1 MSTGSP
7 LPAGGGRGPR
17 RPVLVAGAAALVV
30 VAVGAFL
37 LLSGGGGSPEER
49 RDAVA
54 ASERLS
60 ASVTGRPT
68 PTSRRLCA
76 ALGDRTRTELAALAR
91 FLPAPRRECRNIPN
105 RLLRAALEPLPG
117 VVGRPLEAEV
127 DGDVAT
133 VSLLDGP
140 EVSRASRSGGTWR
153 ADPGVGGLGAWRLET
168 SLRCSRALTSSRLAP
183 LSSTPAEYRRAVTTR
198 LRGVVDV
205 LAMLQDDRLPEA
217 LDGRVGEPRSALT
230 ELRDGLRRA
239 LQAADGGG
247 DALARNAPDSA
258 QLPSVLQL
266 LEAFASLREL
276 GAPCLG
282 GPSSPAAVAAG
293 NDVCERYR
301 EGVDQGYRLVG
312 RAVTDAD
319 EVVGFRTL
327 ASAWRQISGRI
338 ARIDFS
344 GARALVPV
352 QADAVRAGELVAQL
366 ADQLADGAVAGGT
379 SETVAADL
387 DLAQQSSLDA
397 LMALGFRECGAIS

>member
-1 MSTGSP
+1 MSAGPS
-7 LPAGGGRGPR
+7 LPAGRGPR
-17 RPVLVAGAAALVV
+17 RPVLIAGAAVLVV
-30 VAVGAFL
+30 VVVGAVL

-91 FLPAPRRECRNIPN
+91 FLPSPRTECRNIPN
-105 RLLRAALEPLPG
+105 RLLRAALEPLPEAIG
-117 VVGRPLEAEV
+117 KPLQAEV

-133 VSLLDGP
+133 VSLVDGP
-140 EVSRASRSGGTWR
+140 EVSRATRSGGTWR

-168 SLRCSRALTSSRLAP
+168 SLRCSRALMSSRLAP
-183 LSSTPAEYRRAVTTR
+183 LSSSPAEYRRAVTTR

-205 LAMLQDDRLPEA
+205 LAMLQDDRLPDA
-217 LDGRVGEPRSALT
+217 LDGRVGEPRSGLT

-239 LQAADGGG
+239 LQAADAGG

-258 QLPSVLQL
+258 ELPSVLQL

-282 GPSSPAAVAAG
+282 GPSSPAAVTAG
-293 NDVCERYR
+293 NDVCARFR
-301 EGVDQGYRLVG
+301 EGVDKGYRLVG

-327 ASAWRQISGRI
+327 ATAWRRISSRI
-338 ARIDFS
+338 AVIDLS
-344 GARALVPV
+344 AARALVPV
-352 QADAVRAGELVAQL
+352 QADAVRSGELVAQL
-366 ADQLADGAVAGGT
+366 ADQLADGAAAGGD
-379 SETVAADL
+379 SAVVAADL